1 MPLALTIVAVILFVL
16 AALGVAAPK
25 YSLGWLAL
33 AFWSLSTIIGKV
45 AG

>member
-25 YSLGWLAL
+25 YSLGWLGCAFAWL
-33 AFWSLSTIIGKV
+33 ATIIGPLTK
-45 AG
+45 